1 MPLVNV
7 QQSLKAGVLRDLME
21 FWKQSIPTFRK
32 QQEVLMK
39 TLPFTTIRNAS
50 YPFKESLPFPK
61 LWNYGTPR
69 SHRSFQD
76 RVIQLNLV
84 PYELT
89 IDWSI
94 WDEMDDQIRD
104 LRQHVQM
111 AVNRYGQLPDVLI
124 SEYFNGVASLNPDLA
139 LAYDGVNLFST
150 VDGDGLDRFGST
162 GGNIIVG
169 SGLTVAGIIHD
180 IARAQRR
187 FLDFL
192 DPTAKKPIY
201 SPDEVKFS
209 SLHIIGPNEA
219 NEVFQKASNSEFIKI
234 DTTNNTSESNYIK
247 GTFQYHLNPYLTDT
261 SDWYVVVQHPYWK
274 PFIYREPQSIESI
287 VGDQSNSDRSR
298 EFKEAMFYTDIR
310 SRLGI
315 MFPGTII
322 KVNN

>member
-7 QQSLKAGVLRDLME
+7 QQSLKAGVLRDLMD

-32 QQEVLMK
+32 QQELLMR

-50 YPFKESLPFPK
+50 YPFKESLPFPR

-69 SHRSFQD
+69 NHRTFQD
-76 RVIQLNLV
+76 RVIQLNIV

-89 IDWSI
+89 IDWSV
-94 WDEMDDQIRD
+94 WDERDDQVRD

-124 SEYFNGVASLNPDLA
+124 SEYFNNVAVLNPDLA
-139 LAYDGVNLFST
+139 LAYDGVGLFST
-150 VDGDGLDRFGST
+150 VDGDGNARFGAT
-162 GGNIIVG
+162 GGNIITG
-169 SGLTVAGIIHD
+169 SGLTVAGVIHD
-180 IARAQRR
+180 IAVAQRR
-187 FLDFL
+187 LLDFV
-192 DPTAKKPIY
+192 DPTAKKPIL
-201 SPDEVKFS
+201 SPDEVKFTD
-209 SLHIIGPNEA
+209 LHIIGPNEA
-219 NEVFQKASNSEFIKI
+219 NEVFQKASNSEYIKI
-234 DTTNNTSESNYIK
+234 DNTNNTSESNYIK

-261 SDWYVVVQHPYWK
+261 SDWYVVLKHPYWK
-274 PFIYREPQSIESI
+274 PFIYREPQNIESI
-287 VGDQSNSDRSR
+287 VADMNNSDRAR

-315 MFPGTII
+315 MFPATVI